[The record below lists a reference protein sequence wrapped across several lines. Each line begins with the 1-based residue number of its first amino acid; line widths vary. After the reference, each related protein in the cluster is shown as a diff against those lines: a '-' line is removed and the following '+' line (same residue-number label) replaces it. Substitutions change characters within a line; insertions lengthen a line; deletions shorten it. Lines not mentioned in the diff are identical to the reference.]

1 MEQQSNSARLTARPH
16 GAAGGDAAGLSEVP
30 LDGERASFLYV
41 PRGAAG
47 RGPLPLLLVLHGA
60 GGQAHQALGLVR
72 AQADAQ
78 GIALLAPASR
88 GFTWDVVLDHYGP
101 DIARIDAALRH
112 AFACCTVEPS
122 RLGIAG
128 FSDGAS
134 YALSVGLSNGDL
146 FTHLIAFSPGFAAPA
161 ARIDAPRVFVSHGTG
176 DEVLPVDKCSRRI
189 VPRLRREGLQ
199 VEYFEFDG
207 GHLVPPAIAQAALH
221 WFVPSA

>member
-1 MEQQSNSARLTARPH
+1 MS
-16 GAAGGDAAGLSEVP
+16 DAAGLSEVP

-41 PRGAAG
+41 PRTAIG

-60 GGQAHQALGLVR
+60 GGNAHHALGLVR
-72 AQADAQ
+72 PQADAQ

-88 GFTWDVVLDHYGP
+88 GFTWDIVLDDYGP
-101 DIARIDAALRH
+101 DIARIDRALRH
-112 AFACCTVEPS
+112 AFTRCAVQTA

-146 FTHLIAFSPGFAAPA
+146 FTHLIAFSPGFAAPP
-161 ARIDAPRVFVSHGTG
+161 ARVDRPRVFVAHGTG
-176 DEVLPVDKCSRRI
+176 DEVLPIARCSRLI

-199 VEYFEFDG
+199 VEYFEFEG
-207 GHLVPPAIAQAALH
+207 GHQVPRAIAQAALH
-221 WFVPSA
+221 WFVPSP